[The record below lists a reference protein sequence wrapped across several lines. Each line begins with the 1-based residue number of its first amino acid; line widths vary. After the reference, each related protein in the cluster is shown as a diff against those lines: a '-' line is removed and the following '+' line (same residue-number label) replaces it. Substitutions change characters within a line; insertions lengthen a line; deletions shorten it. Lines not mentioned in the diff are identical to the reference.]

1 MNTIPTTTEARE
13 NTTNHEPA
21 YCQACG
27 REIPSYKGERVTLR
41 KRGEMPAY
49 ICEECANGENDHAA
63 DAPNLRQ
70 AGTMTSAGTCYAITL
85 IFQNATPEARAEF
98 ASSGYQLAT
107 LNGYQLA
114 KSPVTLSLKP
124 YAKKLRTIEQ
134 LAQLEALTFDDKP
147 CPVYVTGAELTADA
161 MEHVNKHRREVLSPA
176 AEWIASNKEQARA
189 LFGRDVDSR
198 APLFRF
204 EGEAVAFEGVTFSSA
219 AQYQAFLNLAKDV
232 AKVLERAPYHK
243 ADIVGNQIVRKLAAA
258 AAKAPQGSRAKQLK
272 A

>member
-1 MNTIPTTTEARE
+1 MNTNPTTTSPRT

-21 YCQACG
+21 TCQACG
-27 REIPSYKGERVTLR
+27 RIIPPYKGERVTLR
-41 KRGEMPAY
+41 KRGEMPAFL
-49 ICEECANGENDHAA
+49 CNECASGKNDHAA

-85 IFQNATPEARAEF
+85 VFQNTTAEARAEL

-107 LNGYQLA
+107 LNGHQLA
-114 KSPVTLSLKP
+114 KSPVTFSLKP
-124 YAKKLRTIEQ
+124 YAKKMRTVEQ
-134 LAQLEALTFDDKP
+134 LAQFEALTFDGAP
-147 CPVYVTGAELTADA
+147 CPVYVSSAELTADV
-161 MEHVNKHRREVLSPA
+161 MEHINQHRREVLSPA
-176 AEWIASNKEQARA
+176 AEWTASHREEARA

-204 EGEAVAFEGVTFSSA
+204 EGQAVAFESVTFDSA

-243 ADIVGNQIVRKLAAA
+243 AGTVGNQIARKLAAA
-258 AAKAPQGSRAKQLK
+258 AAKAPQGSKAKQLK